1 MFKVSARTILELGAE
16 LISSDAVAIYELVK
30 NAIDAR
36 STTGVRIEMSISIRH
51 SHYVDVLAKIEH
63 AIAQAKTEKW
73 SAETRGRVLADLRN
87 AAMSHLQPT
96 APQSTLRTIR
106 ASLDKADD
114 LASLR
119 DSLVD
124 AYKKHNWIEF
134 RDTGTGMSTE
144 DLLKSYLVIGTP
156 SRRYSLETDLKRGT
170 GKPTYL
176 GEKGVGRLSVM
187 RLGSYLSITT
197 ATVNDKYLN
206 TLEIDWTAFEDLTKM
221 VEDIDI
227 VPGRGAKK
235 VPADYSGTVIRVS
248 DLRASWSMTGILE
261 VATWELARLTDPFT
275 KTKRRLRI
283 EIVFNG
289 ERVEI
294 PRLEHSLLGLAQASA
309 IGSYSITDGKPT
321 LAVDFSCGDLGKGNP
336 PEKLRLFLEKV
347 DLRSITAEADSEI
360 AASALTSVGPFGFE
374 LYWFNRQRV
383 KKVDTIGDRKQILA
397 LIHQWGGVMLFRDG
411 YRVNPY
417 GNDDDD
423 WLGLDR
429 RALASPGYKLNKQQF
444 LGRVTISR
452 TGNANLVDQT
462 NREGLKDCDEKAVL
476 LETLQFVIQNRMR
489 RFLDDVEK
497 RHQATLLPENMVD
510 GERRVRTLRTRALSS
525 IQSLEKRHS
534 EELPVLNQL
543 TSIIEEMNEY
553 FLQAKQKAEQVEDE
567 RDRMIQLAG
576 IGLMLEIV
584 AHELAR
590 STEHTIDI
598 LNAAPDGTV
607 SAELSALFSSL
618 RDEMTTMN
626 KRLRVLDPLSIS
638 GRQRKETFEMG
649 DLVKEIFAAH
659 TAQFKRH
666 EVKTS
671 IRYAGEAKTLKVTG
685 VRGMFVQIVENL
697 IQNSIYWMKLK
708 KLDEEDY
715 KPKITVVIG
724 ERPTIFEFT
733 DNGPGIHSSLQDEVF
748 KAFFSTKGKSKRQ
761 GLGLFIASD
770 CAQHNGLSLS
780 LSPESREAP
789 GRLNTFV
796 LEEQEA
802 K

>member
-36 STTGVRIEMSISIRH
+36 STTGVKIEMSISIRH
-51 SHYVDVLAKIEH
+51 SHYVDVLAKIES
-63 AIAQAKTEKW
+63 AIARSKAEKW
-73 SAETRGRVLADLRN
+73 SADTRGRVLSELRR
-87 AAMSHLQPT
+87 AALSHLQPT
-96 APQSTLRTIR
+96 APPTILRTIR
-106 ASLDKADD
+106 ALFEEAKD
-114 LASLR
+114 LESLR
-119 DSLVD
+119 NSLVA
-124 AYKKHNWIEF
+124 AYKEHNWIEF
-134 RDTGTGMSTE
+134 RDTGTGMSTD

-156 SRRYSLETDLKRGT
+156 SRRHSLEKDFASGA
-170 GKPTYL
+170 GKPTFL

-187 RLGSYLSITT
+187 RLGSQLSITT
-197 ATVNDKYLN
+197 ATVEDKYYNALD
-206 TLEIDWTAFEDLTKM
+206 IDWTAFEDLTKM
-221 VEDIDI
+221 VEDID
-227 VPGRGAKK
+227 VAPKRASKK
-235 VPADYSGTVIRVS
+235 LPADYSGTVIRVS
-248 DLRASWSMTGILE
+248 DLRASWSMAGILE
-261 VATWELARLTDPFT
+261 VATWELARLTDPYV

-283 EIVFNG
+283 EIIFNG

-294 PRLEHSLLGLAQASA
+294 PRLEHSLLTLAQASA
-309 IGSYSITDGKPT
+309 IGSYSVIDGKPS
-321 LAVDFSCGDLGKGNP
+321 LEVDFSCGDLGKGNP

-360 AASALTSVGPFGFE
+360 AANALTSVGAFGFE

-383 KKVDTIGDRKQILA
+383 KSVDSIGDRKRILE
-397 LIHQWGGVMLFRDG
+397 LIHQWCGVMLFRDG

-452 TGNANLVDQT
+452 TGNPNLVDQT

-489 RFLDDVEK
+489 RFLDDVAK
-497 RHQATLLPENMVD
+497 RHQATLILDNMVD
-510 GERRVRTLRTRALSS
+510 GERRVRSLRTRALSS
-525 IQSLEKRHS
+525 LQSLEKRHS

-543 TSIIEEMNEY
+543 TSIIEEMNDY

-567 RDRMIQLAG
+567 RDRMVQLAG

-590 STEHTIDI
+590 STEHTIEV
-598 LNAAPDGTV
+598 LNAAPAGVV
-607 SAELSALFSSL
+607 SAELSALFKSL

-638 GRQRKETFEMG
+638 GRQRKETFDMG
-649 DLVKEIFAAH
+649 DLVREVFAAH

-671 IRYAGEAKTLKVTG
+671 IRFAGDAKALKVSG
-685 VRGMFVQIVENL
+685 VRGMFVQILENMV
-697 IQNSIYWMKLK
+697 QNSIYWMKSLLQK
-708 KLDEEDY
+708 SAFEPSRLAG
-715 KPKITVVIG
+715 TVI
-724 ERPTIFEFT
+724 
-733 DNGPGIHSSLQDEVF
+733 
-748 KAFFSTKGKSKRQ
+748 
-761 GLGLFIASD
+761 
-770 CAQHNGLSLS
+770 
-780 LSPESREAP
+780 
-789 GRLNTFV
+789 
-796 LEEQEA
+796 
-802 K
+802 

>member
-1 MFKVSARTILELGAE
+1 
-16 LISSDAVAIYELVK
+16 
-30 NAIDAR
+30 
-36 STTGVRIEMSISIRH
+36 
-51 SHYVDVLAKIEH
+51 
-63 AIAQAKTEKW
+63 
-73 SAETRGRVLADLRN
+73 
-87 AAMSHLQPT
+87 
-96 APQSTLRTIR
+96 
-106 ASLDKADD
+106 
-114 LASLR
+114 
-119 DSLVD
+119 
-124 AYKKHNWIEF
+124 
-134 RDTGTGMSTE
+134 
-144 DLLKSYLVIGTP
+144 
-156 SRRYSLETDLKRGT
+156 
-170 GKPTYL
+170 
-176 GEKGVGRLSVM
+176 M
-187 RLGSYLSITT
+187 RLGSHLSITT
-197 ATVNDKYLN
+197 ATVNDKYFN
-206 TLEIDWTAFEDLTKM
+206 TLEIDWTAFEDLSKM

-227 VPGRGAKK
+227 APGRGSKK
-235 VPADYSGTVIRVS
+235 IPADYSGTVIRVS
-248 DLRASWSMTGILE
+248 DLRASWSLAGILE

-283 EIVFNG
+283 EIIFNG

-321 LAVDFSCGDLGKGNP
+321 LEVNFSCGDLGKGNS
-336 PEKLRLFLEKV
+336 PETLRLFLEKV

-360 AASALTSVGPFGFE
+360 AASALTSVGPFEFE

-383 KKVDTIGDRKQILA
+383 KGVDTIGDRKQILA
-397 LIHQWGGVMLFRDG
+397 LIHQWCGVMLFRDG

-444 LGRVTISR
+444 LGRVIISR
-452 TGNANLVDQT
+452 TGNSNLVDQT

-489 RFLDDVEK
+489 RFLDDVAK
-497 RHQATLLPENMVD
+497 RHQATLVPDSLVD
-510 GERRVRTLRTRALSS
+510 GERHVRSLRTRALSS
-525 IQSLEKRHS
+525 LQSLEKRHS

-590 STEHTIDI
+590 STEHTIDV
-598 LNAAPDGTV
+598 LNAAPEGTV
-607 SAELSALFSSL
+607 SAEISALFNSL

-626 KRLRVLDPLSIS
+626 RRLRVLDPLSIS
-638 GRQRKETFEMG
+638 GRQRKETFEIS
-649 DLVKEIFAAH
+649 DLVREMFAAH
-659 TAQFKRH
+659 AAQFKRH

-671 IRYAGEAKTLKVTG
+671 IRFAGDTKALKVSG
-685 VRGMFVQIVENL
+685 VRGMFVQILENL

-708 KLDEEDY
+708 KFDEEDCT
-715 KPKITVVIG
+715 PRITVVIG

-733 DNGPGIHSSLQDEVF
+733 DNGPGIHLSLQEEVF

-780 LSPESREAP
+780 LSPESKVAA